1 MNNRQKQILEIIDK
15 KNIVTLQE
23 LITIFDVSEATIR
36 RDLTTLEEE
45 NLIYRT
51 HGGAT
56 RKATTRS
63 LENTLD
69 MKKGEYIVD
78 KQQVAK
84 YICENFV
91 QNGQT
96 IYLDAGTS
104 TYAMIEYLKDKKLT
118 VVTNSVYHLQKLV
131 HHKIHTYI
139 LGGVVKHSTHAIV
152 GGAALEQ
159 LQKYSFDACFIGCNG
174 IDHNFGISTAD
185 ESEAILKNKALAN
198 SKHKYI
204 LADISKFGHRKFQK
218 FSELNDVTVISY
230 KVPTEFKKYN
240 NIIEVQ

>member
-218 FSELNDVTVISY
+218 FSELNDATVISY